1 MKITRFYKVM
11 KGHTNNPN
19 GRPMGVPNKV
29 TTSLKDRVNLLI
41 ENNFDKLQADLDTI
55 EPKDRLS
62 IMLKLMEYVLP
73 KQKETKIDF
82 SNLSDT
88 EIDELINRITKND
101 EE

>member
-1 MKITRFYKVM
+1 M

-19 GRPMGVPNKV
+19 GRPLGVPNKV
-29 TTSLKDRVNLLI
+29 TANLKDRVNLLI
-41 ENNFDKLQADLDTI
+41 ENNFNKFQSDLDNI

-82 SNLSDT
+82 SNLSDA

-101 EE
+101 EEQKPKNQST

>member
-1 MKITRFYKVM
+1 M

-19 GRPMGVPNKV
+19 GRPLGVPNKI
-29 TTSLKDRVNLLI
+29 TANLKDRVNLLI
-41 ENNFDKLQADLDTI
+41 ENNFDKLQTDLDTI
-55 EPKDRLS
+55 DPKDRLS

>member
-1 MKITRFYKVM
+1 M

-19 GRPMGVPNKV
+19 GRPLGVPNKI
-29 TTSLKDRVNLLI
+29 TTNLKDRVNLLI
-41 ENNFDKLQADLDTI
+41 ENNFDKLQLDLDTI
-55 EPKDRLS
+55 DPKDRLS

-82 SNLSDT
+82 SNLSDA

-101 EE
+101 ED

>member
-1 MKITRFYKVM
+1 M

-29 TTSLKDRVNLLI
+29 TANLKDRVNLLI
-41 ENNFDKLQADLDTI
+41 ENNFDKLQSDLDTI

-82 SNLSDT
+82 SNLSDA

>member
-1 MKITRFYKVM
+1 M

-19 GRPMGVPNKV
+19 GRPLGVPNKI
-29 TTSLKDRVNLLI
+29 TTNLKDRVNLLI
-41 ENNFDKLQADLDTI
+41 ENNFDKLQTDLDTI

-82 SNLSDT
+82 SNLSDA

>member
-1 MKITRFYKVM
+1 M
-11 KGHTNNPN
+11 KGHTNNPK
-19 GRPMGVPNKV
+19 GRPLGVPNKI
-29 TTSLKDRVNLLI
+29 TANLKDRVNLLI
-41 ENNFDKLQADLDTI
+41 ENNFDKLQLDLDTI
-55 EPKDRLS
+55 DPKDRLS

-101 EE
+101 ED

>member
-1 MKITRFYKVM
+1 M

-19 GRPMGVPNKV
+19 GRPLGVQNKV

-41 ENNFDKLQADLDTI
+41 ENNFDKLQADLNTV
-55 EPKDRLS
+55 EPKDRLN

-82 SNLSDT
+82 SNLSDA

-101 EE
+101 E

>member
-1 MKITRFYKVM
+1 M

-19 GRPMGVPNKV
+19 GRPLGVPNKI
-29 TTSLKDRVNLLI
+29 TSNLKDRVNLLI
-41 ENNFDKLQADLDTI
+41 ENNFDKLQLDLDTI
-55 EPKDRLS
+55 DPKDRL
-62 IMLKLMEYVLP
+62 IIILKLMEYVLP

-82 SNLSDT
+82 SNLSDA

>member
-1 MKITRFYKVM
+1 M

-19 GRPMGVPNKV
+19 GRPLGVPNKI
-29 TTSLKDRVNLLI
+29 TSNLKDRVNLLI
-41 ENNFDKLQADLDTI
+41 ENNFDKLQTDLDTI

-82 SNLSDT
+82 SNLSDA

>member
-1 MKITRFYKVM
+1 M

-19 GRPMGVPNKV
+19 GRPLGVPNKI
-29 TTSLKDRVNLLI
+29 TTNLKDRVNLLI
-41 ENNFDKLQADLDTI
+41 ENNFDKLQTDLDTI

-82 SNLSDT
+82 SNLSDA
-88 EIDELINRITKND
+88 EIDELINRITKSD

>member
-1 MKITRFYKVM
+1 M
-11 KGHTNNPN
+11 KGHTNNPK
-19 GRPMGVPNKV
+19 GRPLGVPNKI
-29 TTSLKDRVNLLI
+29 TANLKDRVNLLI
-41 ENNFDKLQADLDTI
+41 ENNFDKLQLDLDTI
-55 EPKDRLS
+55 DPKDRLS

>member
-1 MKITRFYKVM
+1 MRGK
-11 KGHTNNPN
+11 TNNPN
-19 GRPMGVPNKV
+19 GRPLGVPNKI
-29 TTSLKDRVNLLI
+29 TTNLKDRVNLLI
-41 ENNFDKLQADLDTI
+41 ENNFDKLQTDLDTI

-62 IMLKLMEYVLP
+62 IMLKLIEYVLP

-82 SNLSDT
+82 SNLSDA

>member
-1 MKITRFYKVM
+1 MRGK
-11 KGHTNNPN
+11 TNNPN
-19 GRPMGVPNKV
+19 GRPLGVPNKI
-29 TTSLKDRVNLLI
+29 TTNLKDRVNLLI
-41 ENNFDKLQADLDTI
+41 ENNFDKLQSDLDTI

>member
-1 MKITRFYKVM
+1 M

-19 GRPMGVPNKV
+19 GRPLGVPNKV
-29 TTSLKDRVNLLI
+29 TANLKDRVNLLI
-41 ENNFDKLQADLDTI
+41 ENNFNKFQSDLDNI

-62 IMLKLMEYVLP
+62 ILLKLMEYVLP

-82 SNLSDT
+82 SNLSDA
-88 EIDELINRITKND
+88 EIDELINRFTNND

>member
-1 MKITRFYKVM
+1 M

-19 GRPMGVPNKV
+19 GRPLGVPNKI
-29 TTSLKDRVNLLI
+29 TSNLKDRVNLLI
-41 ENNFDKLQADLDTI
+41 ENNFDKLQTDLDTI
-55 EPKDRLS
+55 DPKDRLS

>member
-1 MKITRFYKVM
+1 M

-19 GRPMGVPNKV
+19 GRPLGVPNKI
-29 TTSLKDRVNLLI
+29 TSNLKDRVNLLI
-41 ENNFDKLQADLDTI
+41 ENNFDKLQTDLDTI
-55 EPKDRLS
+55 DPKDRLS

-88 EIDELINRITKND
+88 EINELINRITKND
-101 EE
+101 ED

>member
-1 MKITRFYKVM
+1 M

-19 GRPMGVPNKV
+19 GRPLGVQNKF
-29 TTSLKDRVNLLI
+29 TANLKDRVNLLI
-41 ENNFDKLQADLDTI
+41 ENNFDKLQTDLDTI

-82 SNLSDT
+82 SNLSDV

>member
-1 MKITRFYKVM
+1 M

-19 GRPMGVPNKV
+19 GRPLGVPNKV
-29 TTSLKDRVNLLI
+29 TANLKDRVNLLI
-41 ENNFDKLQADLDTI
+41 ENNFDKLQSDLDNI

-82 SNLSDT
+82 SNLSDA
-88 EIDELINRITKND
+88 EIDELINRIIKND

>member
-1 MKITRFYKVM
+1 M
-11 KGHTNNPN
+11 KGHTNNPY
-19 GRPMGVPNKV
+19 GRPLGVQNKV

-41 ENNFDKLQADLDTI
+41 ENNFDKLQADLDTV
-55 EPKDRLS
+55 EPKDRLN

-82 SNLSDT
+82 SNLSDA

-101 EE
+101 E

>member
-1 MKITRFYKVM
+1 M

-19 GRPMGVPNKV
+19 GRPLGVPNKI
-29 TTSLKDRVNLLI
+29 TANLKDRVNLLI
-41 ENNFDKLQADLDTI
+41 ENNFDKLQLDLDTI
-55 EPKDRLS
+55 DPKDRLS

-82 SNLSDT
+82 SNLSDA

-101 EE
+101 ED

>member
-1 MKITRFYKVM
+1 M

-19 GRPMGVPNKV
+19 GRPLGVPNKI
-29 TTSLKDRVNLLI
+29 TANLKDRVNLLI
-41 ENNFDKLQADLDTI
+41 ENNFDKLQLDLDNI
-55 EPKDRLS
+55 DPKDRLS

-82 SNLSDT
+82 SNLSDA

>member
-1 MKITRFYKVM
+1 M

-19 GRPMGVPNKV
+19 GRPLGVPNKV
-29 TTSLKDRVNLLI
+29 TANLRDRVNLLI
-41 ENNFDKLQADLDTI
+41 ENNFDKLQSDLDNI

-82 SNLSDT
+82 SNLSDA
-88 EIDELINRITKND
+88 EIDELINRIIKND

>member
-1 MKITRFYKVM
+1 M

-19 GRPMGVPNKV
+19 GRPLGVPNKI
-29 TTSLKDRVNLLI
+29 TANLKDRVNLLI
-41 ENNFDKLQADLDTI
+41 ENNFDKLQLDLDNI
-55 EPKDRLS
+55 DPKDRLS

-101 EE
+101 ED

>member
-1 MKITRFYKVM
+1 M

-29 TTSLKDRVNLLI
+29 TTNLKDRVNLLI
-41 ENNFDKLQADLDTI
+41 ENNFEKIQADLDKI

-62 IMLKLMEYVLP
+62 IMLKLMEYVIP

>member
-1 MKITRFYKVM
+1 M

-29 TTSLKDRVNLLI
+29 TANLKDRVNLLI
-41 ENNFDKLQADLDTI
+41 ENNFDKLQSDLDTI
-55 EPKDRLS
+55 EPKDRLN

-82 SNLSDT
+82 SNLSDA

>member
-1 MKITRFYKVM
+1 M

-19 GRPMGVPNKV
+19 GRPLGVQNKV

-41 ENNFDKLQADLDTI
+41 ENNFDKLQSDLDTV
-55 EPKDRLS
+55 EPKDRLN

-82 SNLSDT
+82 SNLSDA

-101 EE
+101 E

>member
-1 MKITRFYKVM
+1 MRGK
-11 KGHTNNPN
+11 TNNPN
-19 GRPMGVPNKV
+19 GRPLGVPNKI
-29 TTSLKDRVNLLI
+29 TTNLKDRVNLLI
-41 ENNFDKLQADLDTI
+41 ENNFDKLQSDLDTI

-101 EE
+101 ED

>member
-1 MKITRFYKVM
+1 M

-19 GRPMGVPNKV
+19 GRPSGVPNKV
-29 TTSLKDRVNLLI
+29 TANLKDRVNLLI
-41 ENNFDKLQADLDTI
+41 ENNFDKLQTDLDTI
-55 EPKDRLS
+55 DPKDRLS

-88 EIDELINRITKND
+88 EIDELINRITKSD